1 MPMTNCT
8 LHLPHT
14 MNLNDKLKK
23 ERTGLTAS
31 QYSDL
36 QELFVDRY
44 VDGMSTKDLVE
55 YVYNDMMQYVENQP
69 EKEFLDDCK
78 DYWDDAYDEI
88 IQEIKELD

>member
-1 MPMTNCT
+1 
-8 LHLPHT
+8 
-14 MNLNDKLKK
+14 MNLNDKLKQ

-44 VDGMSTKDLVE
+44 VDGMTTKDLVE

-69 EKEFLDDCK
+69 EQEFWMIVRTTGMMLMMRLFK
-78 DYWDDAYDEI
+78 RSRS
-88 IQEIKELD
+88 